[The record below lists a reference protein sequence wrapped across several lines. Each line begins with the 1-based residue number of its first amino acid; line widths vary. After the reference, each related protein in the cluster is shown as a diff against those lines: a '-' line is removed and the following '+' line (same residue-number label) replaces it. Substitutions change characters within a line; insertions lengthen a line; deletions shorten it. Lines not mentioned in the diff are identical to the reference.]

1 MDVPAGQRF
10 SARGAAVCDDRRVR
24 YLFRTL
30 VLAVGILGL
39 LAPTAG
45 AGDWTVG
52 EITGPVGT
60 TRIEPTAVNGGGVV
74 VGHARF
80 PGESVETAFRWED
93 GQMVQLPLNGFAYS
107 RATDVNEDGTVVGWV
122 GAEQPCCTLSYSV
135 NAAIWTTTTTTSSL
149 SLTPYTTYGAGFT
162 TTGADKDRGSALLGI
177 NNAGQVVGG
186 AAFEWISPFN
196 NPNQDPSYTVFP
208 TVGPFSPLAPP
219 CPLDARSGGTVYGG
233 RAAAINDR
241 GDIMGDPGPGASRIW
256 YGGAGTGTEYDV
268 YPGKRGFNDEA
279 HIAGRT
285 GILSGSGT
293 SQDYRALLWNGS
305 DYEQIGANQS
315 QSIANAVNNSDWA
328 VGRAGVFES
337 VQPRTAGNAWLW
349 RPGEAPTTLF
359 ALAPAGWSMA
369 NATDINDD
377 GMIVGSG
384 KHGGVEMGFW
394 MAPASIA
401 HKLSGTVYGPNGAPL
416 AGSRLRITNAAG
428 DELAAPTTGTD
439 GKYSATLNRG
449 GPYDITA
456 LPEGSYLPDGLAG
469 CTIVGAAC
477 RLNLSKNRTVDFY
490 ATAIVVPGAGANTTG
505 TGQPVVAQP
514 ALRRLSAGSVRSG
527 KAGAAIISVS
537 VPGPGRLTAIASAK
551 LAKAGAVASRTPK
564 QATVATGSARATRAG
579 TINLTLKPT
588 KAALRLLNTGRALQA
603 NVKITFTSTGGA
615 RTTITKK
622 VTFKVKTKATK
633 PGRKT
638 TSSARS

>member
-1 MDVPAGQRF
+1 
-10 SARGAAVCDDRRVR
+10 VR
-24 YLFRTL
+24 HLIRTL
-30 VLAVGILGL
+30 ILAAGFLGL
-39 LAPTAG
+39 LAPAAV

-52 EITGPVGT
+52 EITGPAGT
-60 TRIEPTAVNGGGVV
+60 TRIEPTAVNGNGVV

-107 RATDVNEDGTVVGWV
+107 RAADINDDGTVVGWV
-122 GAEQPCCTLSYSV
+122 GTEQPCCTLSYST
-135 NAAIWTTTTTTSSL
+135 NAAIWTTTTSTSSL
-149 SLTPYTTYGAGFT
+149 SLPPFTTYGQGFT
-162 TTGADKDRGSALLGI
+162 TTGADKDRGSALAGI
-177 NNAGQVVGG
+177 NNPGQVVGG
-186 AAFEWISPFN
+186 AAFAWISPFN
-196 NPNQDPSYTVFP
+196 NPNQNASYTVFP
-208 TVGPFSPLAPP
+208 TVGTFSRLALPDT
-219 CPLDARSGGTVYGG
+219 LNATTGGTVYGG

-256 YGGAGTGTEYDV
+256 YAGAGTGTEYDV
-268 YPGKRGFNDEA
+268 YAGKHGFNDEA

-305 DYEQIGANQS
+305 DYVQIGANQS

-337 VQPRTAGNAWLW
+337 TQPRTAGNAWLW

-359 ALAPAGWSMA
+359 ALAPTGWSMA

-377 GMIVGSG
+377 GMIVGAG
-384 KHGGVEMGFW
+384 KHDGVEMGFW

-401 HKLSGTVYGPNGAPL
+401 HKLSGAVYGPGGAPL
-416 AGSRLRITNAAG
+416 AGARLRITNAAG
-428 DELAAPTTGTD
+428 TELAAPTTGAD
-439 GKYSATLNRG
+439 GTYSATLNRG

-477 RLNLSKNRTVDFY
+477 RLNLSRNRTVDFY
-490 ATAIVVPGAGANTTG
+490 ATAIAVPGAGANPP
-505 TGQPVVAQP
+505 PVVAQP
-514 ALRRLSAGSVRSG
+514 ALRRPSAGSVRSG
-527 KAGAAIISVS
+527 KAGAQIISVS
-537 VPGPGRLTAIASAK
+537 VPGPGRLTAIASAR
-551 LAKAGAVASRTPK
+551 LPTAGAAAGSRPK

-588 KAALRLLNTGRALQA
+588 RAAQRLLKAGRSLRA
-603 NVKITFTSTGGA
+603 NVKITFTSTGGT
-615 RTTITKK
+615 RTTITKR
-622 VTFKVKTKATK
+622 VTFKVKTNATK

-638 TSSARS
+638 

>member
-1 MDVPAGQRF
+1 MR
-10 SARGAAVCDDRRVR
+10 S
-24 YLFRTL
+24 LIRTL
-30 VLAVGILGL
+30 VIAGGVFGL

-93 GQMVQLPLNGFAYS
+93 GQMVQLPLNGFGYS
-107 RATDVNEDGTVVGWV
+107 RATDVNDDGTVVGWV
-122 GAEQPCCTLSYSV
+122 GTEQPCCTLSYST
-135 NAAIWTTTTTTSSL
+135 NGAIWSTTKTTSSL
-149 SLTPYTTYGAGFT
+149 SLTPYTTYGEGFT

-177 NNAGQVVGG
+177 NNPGQVVGG
-186 AAFEWISPFN
+186 AAFKWISPFS
-196 NPNQDPSYTVFP
+196 NPNQNPSYTVFP
-208 TVGPFSPLAPP
+208 TIGTFSRLALPDT
-219 CPLDARSGGTVYGG
+219 LTAQSGGTVYGG

-256 YGGAGTGTEYDV
+256 YGGAGTGTVYDV
-268 YPGKRGFNDEA
+268 YAGKHGFNDEA

-285 GILSGSGT
+285 EILSGSGT

-305 DYEQIGANQS
+305 AYERIGANQS

-337 VQPRTAGNAWLW
+337 VQPRTTGNAWLW

-359 ALAPAGWSMA
+359 ALAPTGWSMA

-377 GMIVGSG
+377 GMIVGAG

-401 HKLSGTVYGPNGAPL
+401 HKLSGTVYGPGGAPL
-416 AGSRLRITNAAG
+416 TGVRLRITNAVG

-439 GKYSATLNRG
+439 GTYSATLNRG

-477 RLNLSKNRTVDFY
+477 RLNLGKNRTVDFY

-505 TGQPVVAQP
+505 TGPPVVAQP
-514 ALRRLSAGSVRSG
+514 APRRLTAGSVRSG

-537 VPGPGRLTAIASAK
+537 VPGPGRLTATASAK
-551 LAKAGAVASRTPK
+551 LPKASAATGKKPK
-564 QATVATGSARATRAG
+564 QAKVVTVAKGSARATRAG
-579 TINLTLKPT
+579 TIKLTLTPT
-588 KAALRLLNTGRALQA
+588 KAARRLLKEGRGVQA
-603 NVKITFTSTGGA
+603 DVKITFTSTGGQ

-622 VTFKVKTKATK
+622 VTFKVKK
-633 PGRKT
+633 KT
-638 TSSARS
+638 RNPKGKKTSSRRS